1 MGLPV
6 QRAASIALDQIVH
19 PVDFAGQVVKAFR
32 PQKVP
37 VPGSFGAADQGQ
49 VSIELRMGVL
59 SGKAEMPAAAFGVET
74 GGQRDGFQQ
83 GGFSA
88 AVFAYQ
94 KSDRAL
100 LINKDAM

>member
-1 MGLPV
+1 
-6 QRAASIALDQIVH
+6 
-19 PVDFAGQVVKAFR
+19 
-32 PQKVP
+32 
-37 VPGSFGAADQGQ
+37 
-49 VSIELRMGVL
+49 
-59 SGKAEMPAAAFGVET
+59 MPAAAFGVET

-100 LINKDAM
+100 QLQGVQTLDQRQICHIIFQPLRIVLQPDLADVKVEGI